1 MVKVHFHKVRFVA
14 AESTMQKYAVSE
26 QQNFGGNRLAFGF
39 PEHETLV
46 VHRKV
51 PLFSD
56 LSAALLFA
64 FPHNY

>member
-1 MVKVHFHKVRFVA
+1 
-14 AESTMQKYAVSE
+14 MQKYAVSE